1 MKYFDLSYAIKFHD
15 DLLALDDGL
24 KGYNQTQIA
33 YLDSALEQIQNDDF
47 YPTFL
52 DKITHL
58 IFACIKFHPFLDGN
72 KRTSIYLGYHFANI
86 NGIFCDKEYIKAMED
101 IVVKVAENSLSKED
115 LKNNLEKIFAKSV
128 KETTKIIHK
137 AKK

>member
-1 MKYFDLSYAIKFHD
+1 MATTPPSSFLTLTTSSLTFIITKAHIKE
-15 DLLALDDGL
+15 
-24 KGYNQTQIA
+24 
-33 YLDSALEQIQNDDF
+33 SLES
-47 YPTFL
+47 L
-52 DKITHL
+52 W
-58 IFACIKFHPFLDGN
+58 
-72 KRTSIYLGYHFANI
+72 SIECEG
-86 NGIFCDKEYIKAMED
+86 YIKAMED